1 MKIQIWSDFV
11 CPFCYIG
18 ERRLQNAI
26 ETLPYKER
34 IEVDFRS
41 FELDPN
47 HPGYSGSSIHEV
59 LSQKYGMSLDQAKGQ
74 NDQIGL
80 LAKDLGLDYD
90 ADAMKYTN
98 TLNAHR
104 LLKFAKEKGKE
115 KEVLENLFSA
125 YFAEGKDLGDTDTL
139 IEIMENSGFDKE
151 ESRKVIDDSS
161 AYLDQVRMDE
171 AMARQYSI
179 NSVPFFL
186 IDNKYSI
193 SGAQPAETFVQA
205 LNKAWQ
211 EQEEKTNTEDLST
224 DKGSTCEDG
233 NCSL

>member
-26 ETLPYKER
+26 KKLPYHEK
-34 IEVDFRS
+34 IEVEFRS

-59 LSQKYGMSLDQAKGQ
+59 LSQKYGMSLEQAKGQ
-74 NDQIGL
+74 NEQIGL
-80 LAKDLGLDYD
+80 LAKDLGLGYD

-104 LLKFAKEKGKE
+104 MLKFAKEKGKE
-115 KEVLENLFSA
+115 KEVLENLFFA
-125 YFAEGKDLGDTDTL
+125 YFAEGKDLGDSSVL
-139 IEIMENSGFDKE
+139 IKIAENSGLDKE
-151 ESRKVIDDSS
+151 ESRKIMEDSS

-171 AMARQYSI
+171 NTARQYSI

-193 SGAQPAETFVQA
+193 SGAQPVETFVQA

-211 EQEEKTNTEDLST
+211 EQEEKTSTEDLST
-224 DKGSTCEDG
+224 DKGSTCDDG